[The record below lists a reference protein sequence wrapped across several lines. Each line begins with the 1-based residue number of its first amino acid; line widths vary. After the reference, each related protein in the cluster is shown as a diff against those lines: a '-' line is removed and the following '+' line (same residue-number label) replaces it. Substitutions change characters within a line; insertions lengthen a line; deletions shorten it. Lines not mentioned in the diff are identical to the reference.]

1 MKKILYLSAPTFFF
15 PFVAFAQTDVSD
27 LFNIV
32 IDIFD
37 VIIPILITL
46 ALIYFLWGVARYVMA
61 QGDESAQS
69 EARAMMIHGVIALF
83 VIISVWG
90 LVAVLN
96 ATFGI
101 QAGGGPGG
109 IPRGASI

>member
-1 MKKILYLSAPTFFF
+1 MSKKIALFLSYLF
-15 PFVAFAQTDVSD
+15 PLIAFGQGVGLDD
-27 LFNIV
+27 ILNDIIDIFNIV
-32 IDIFD
+32 I
-37 VIIPILITL
+37 PMLITI
-46 ALIYFLWGVARYVMA
+46 ALIYFLWGVAQYVMK
-61 QGDESAQS
+61 QGDEEGQKA
-69 EARAMMIHGVIALF
+69 ARAMMINGVIALF

-109 IPRGASI
+109 IPQGATP